1 MKSANGRGTTE
12 WALLLVIGAHVA
24 AAIAHK
30 FVFRD
35 QIIQRMMLPEK
46 PMVVRTGNLKP
57 EVVAMRPAQQS
68 RAG

>member
-1 MKSANGRGTTE
+1 
-12 WALLLVIGAHVA
+12 V
-24 AAIAHK
+24 AIAHK

-35 QIIQRMMLPEK
+35 QIIQRMLPEK